1 MYLVVLKWIANFKDD
16 ICVVAETR
24 EKAQEW
30 IDKKM
35 EGKQYNGAGYY
46 SIEEVEKCS

>member
-1 MYLVVLKWIANFKDD
+1 MYLVVMKWVGNYGVD

-30 IDKKM
+30 IGNEMK
-35 EGKQYNGAGYY
+35 GKQYNGMGCY
-46 SIEEVEKCS
+46 SIVEVEKYS